1 MHTLIIAVIVLFLII
16 LALNGFFGA
25 GKAPD
30 NEAEGAKGESDRVVP
45 VAAGDFRVPGETAAL
60 LAGIVIMAVILVVLL
75 RVTFGVILALLA
87 VSIFWLKVRQGQLLG
102 QAVQVGPQQLPAVF
116 ARAKTASNKLHMP
129 MPDVFVVQNPVL
141 NAFALGFFG
150 RKSIVINSA
159 TVEAMDEDELCFV
172 IGHEFTH
179 IKCAHTHWLVLTNLS
194 DTIRLPVV
202 SSLIGFVL
210 RGWSRRAEY
219 TSDRGGLIACQN
231 LRAAISAIAKLAVGK
246 TLFEQLDIEQLMH
259 QKEAVDSD
267 LVAKLS
273 EALGDHPYIVN
284 RVQALHE
291 FSRTEYFKKLSTPRP
306 TPG

>member
-1 MHTLIIAVIVLFLII
+1 MHTLIISLVVLILII
-16 LALNGFFGA
+16 LVLNGFSG
-25 GKAPD
+25 GGEAPD
-30 NEAEGAKGESDRVVP
+30 DEAEGAEGESKQAAHL
-45 VAAGDFRVPGETAAL
+45 AAGNFRVPGETAAL
-60 LAGIVIMAVILVVLL
+60 LSGIVVMAVVFVVLF

-87 VSIFWLKVRQGQLLG
+87 ASIFWLKVRQGQLLG
-102 QAVQVGPQQLPAVF
+102 QAVKVGPRQLPAVF
-116 ARAKTASNKLHMP
+116 ERAQTASTKLCEP

-150 RKSIVINSA
+150 RKSIVLNSA

-172 IGHEFTH
+172 IGHELTH

-194 DTIRLPVV
+194 DAVRLPVV

-273 EALGDHPYIVN
+273 EVLGDHPYIVN

-291 FSRTEYFKKLSTPRP
+291 FSGTEYFKKLSTPRP